1 MNVEDRLPGLQGIND
16 RVVQRDDFKKLF
28 SDFLDTYF
36 YDRTSGKP
44 GSRNIDA
51 TYSNNEAFWTDAL
64 KRNHFEGMR
73 VRLENFQIGEWLP
86 SAPGRYFTE
95 EARRSRK
102 VAKSYR
108 DMFKTEYL
116 PLGKEYMVLGGV
128 GSVRLSAKDIS
139 NKTHYF
145 MCATS
150 TGVSHEGIPL
160 AIAES
165 DHRGVIPDI
174 KQHGGCCGTVEGT
187 LRVLPQSAT
196 LIDFIRDVP
205 RYCLYADGIDIT
217 GPPTE
222 RMLTTVAIMF
232 PSGYR
237 SGRDE
242 GDKFYGSG
250 YITEFRKS
258 WSFASFYMDGEG
270 ERLSKAVSWLRDY
283 SMRYSSIPNPPILTD
298 FDEHYRHF
306 DNPIEFSLKNLFSKG
321 LDPERLLAYARYY
334 GMSINIGEVVMGD
347 KFENISNAT
356 IINRSLVQ
364 NAFNKVRDE
373 VDEETANALKRVAD
387 EVERSGNTEA
397 AENFNAFSEELQKPE
412 PKKSLLRS
420 FWGGVTLALPSILQ
434 MTDIVAKIS
443 KLYTG

>member
-1 MNVEDRLPGLQGIND
+1 
-16 RVVQRDDFKKLF
+16 
-28 SDFLDTYF
+28 
-36 YDRTSGKP
+36 
-44 GSRNIDA
+44 
-51 TYSNNEAFWTDAL
+51 
-64 KRNHFEGMR
+64 
-73 VRLENFQIGEWLP
+73 
-86 SAPGRYFTE
+86 
-95 EARRSRK
+95 
-102 VAKSYR
+102 
-108 DMFKTEYL
+108 
-116 PLGKEYMVLGGV
+116 
-128 GSVRLSAKDIS
+128 
-139 NKTHYF
+139 
-145 MCATS
+145 
-150 TGVSHEGIPL
+150 
-160 AIAES
+160 
-165 DHRGVIPDI
+165 
-174 KQHGGCCGTVEGT
+174 
-187 LRVLPQSAT
+187 
-196 LIDFIRDVP
+196 
-205 RYCLYADGIDIT
+205 
-217 GPPTE
+217 
-222 RMLTTVAIMF
+222 
-232 PSGYR
+232 
-237 SGRDE
+237 
-242 GDKFYGSG
+242 
-250 YITEFRKS
+250 
-258 WSFASFYMDGEG
+258 MDGEG

-373 VDEETANALKRVAD
+373 VETANALKRVAD